1 MISWYEPCFLGMPPQ
16 ELIYGAGSAGKGG
29 VRRMRGG
36 DDGYGYRHNRHT
48 DITSGWVIITN

>member
-16 ELIYGAGSAGKGG
+16 ELIYGAGSAGKRG

-36 DDGYGYRHNRHT
+36 DDGGGYRHNRHT
-48 DITSGWVIITN
+48 DITFQAGSS